1 MANMIA
7 GLGAQ
12 LSLDNTEFKKGI
24 AEAKES
30 LKELKEYL
38 PEIISIAGFVELT
51 KAGMEMS
58 KQIVEVSKAN
68 EVAISSVLELSKALE
83 ENGGSAENAGQVY
96 SGFTQKVETA
106 RLGSARAQESFARLG
121 VTLDDLRH
129 LSEQDLFEKTVTGL
143 SKMSDAS
150 ERNGLA
156 FQTLGKSIRGVD
168 LKGLQETLEETKGT
182 MDKYAQ
188 SINDAHDLS
197 LKLEAAQHSLKL
209 EFTNAVI
216 PTLNAFYDA
225 MNNDGTIIKELI
237 HWVGEFVKVATV
249 MAKFTATTVRAVISD
264 VGTLWEEAKLAM
276 TGHFSEI
283 GKLWQE
289 QQAKTDAM
297 VKSDFD
303 YFDKLFN
310 QQEDHA
316 KKAKETQKT
325 ANNEVLA
332 SYQKQLDAANNIA
345 KAYQAQAKE
354 GLYVLESQLQISQE
368 TKNQKQLNEELLKVT
383 VAKDKALTEVDKQ
396 IEAAKKIGQGH
407 DIIIATL
414 KKEKEQILD
423 TYQTTLQETEKL
435 VLEVQKYQESFAYG
449 WDKAFKQFRDDAQN
463 QADAGGQAF
472 NTVVSS
478 MDSALFNFVKT
489 GKLNFSDLVGSIIKD
504 LMYVQLKM
512 QANDLFGS
520 LFTSGKSM
528 LSAFLAGPANGASGL
543 GTGVTGFGSSYAE
556 GGDPTP
562 NTINLVGE
570 NGPELFIPKQ
580 AGTVIPNN
588 KLSDAMGNGQ
598 TTNVTNNY
606 INAIDTKSFEERIL
620 GSATAVWA
628 ANQYGAKSLAT
639 TTGRT

>member
-156 FQTLGKSIRGVD
+156 FQTLGKAVRGVD

-383 VAKDKALTEVDKQ
+383 VEKDKALTEVDKQ

-463 QADAGGQAF
+463 QSDAGGQAF

-588 KLSDAMGNGQ
+588 KLADAMGNGQ

>member
-156 FQTLGKSIRGVD
+156 FQTLGKAVRGVD

-588 KLSDAMGNGQ
+588 KLADAMGNGQ

>member
-478 MDSALFNFVKT
+478 MDSALSNFVKT

>member
-30 LKELKEYL
+30 LKDLKEYL

-414 KKEKEQILD
+414 EKEKEQILD

-449 WDKAFKQFRDDAQN
+449 WDNAFKQFRDDAQN

-478 MDSALFNFVKT
+478 MDSALTNFVKT
-489 GKLNFSDLVGSIIKD
+489 GKLNFSDLIGSILKD
-504 LMYVQLKM
+504 LAYAQVKIE
-512 QANDLFGS
+512 ASNLFGIAAP
-520 LFTSGKSM
+520 LAKAYFLNFMSGGTTMSQ
-528 LSAFLAGPANGASGL
+528 AEYATVSG
-543 GTGVTGFGSSYAE
+543 FAE
-556 GGDPTP
+556 GGDPP
-562 NTINLVGE
+562 VGVPSLVGE

-588 KLSDAMGNGQ
+588 KLADAMGNGQ

>member
-156 FQTLGKSIRGVD
+156 FQTLGKAVRGVD

-383 VAKDKALTEVDKQ
+383 VEKDKALTEVDKQ

-463 QADAGGQAF
+463 QSDAGGQAF

-478 MDSALFNFVKT
+478 MDSALTNFVKT
-489 GKLNFSDLVGSIIKD
+489 GKLNFSDLIGSILKD
-504 LMYVQLKM
+504 LAYAQVKIE
-512 QANDLFGS
+512 ASNLFGIAAP
-520 LFTSGKSM
+520 LAKAYFLNFMSGGTTMSQ
-528 LSAFLAGPANGASGL
+528 AEYATVSG
-543 GTGVTGFGSSYAE
+543 FAE
-556 GGDPTP
+556 GGDPP
-562 NTINLVGE
+562 VGVPSLVGE

-588 KLSDAMGNGQ
+588 KLADAMGNGQ